1 MELLGGGAGLLSKG
15 WCGRWWRGA
24 SERHYSLRLPQ
35 GQVVASPAPG
45 AAQVRL
51 SDFCHFTFKQI
62 FLCLCFL
69 GQEELSDK
77 VH

>member
-51 SDFCHFTFKQI
+51 SDFCHFTLQANI
-62 FLCLCFL
+62 FVF
-69 GQEELSDK
+69 
-77 VH
+77 VFPWTRRTVR

>member
-45 AAQVRL
+45 AAQVRKI
-51 SDFCHFTFKQI
+51 F
-62 FLCLCFL
+62 FLCVDDFL
-69 GQEELSDK
+69 
-77 VH
+77 V